1 MSIDASTA
9 QSDENASS
17 EGQSGVRFAND
28 VQEIQPAAPV
38 QDVKAI
44 AGQEGKDYD
53 DLTPQ
58 AKEEI
63 KNLAMTLQKSRL
75 QETRMANFTYEP
87 VSLPASRVSELRNSR
102 KIQAYDY
109 DLASRFRLILT
120 LISIGAIAGKQC
132 PWNSSS
138 WLNSIVWAPGLNV
151 LRSTI
156 TSTDTTRF

>member
-1 MSIDASTA
+1 VSIDPSTA

-102 KIQAYDY
+102 NIHAYDY
-109 DLASRFRLILT
+109 DPASKLQ
-120 LISIGAIAGKQC
+120 AY
-132 PWNSSS
+132 
-138 WLNSIVWAPGLNV
+138 
-151 LRSTI
+151 
-156 TSTDTTRF
+156 TDTYIFRCNRGKAVPPELLVMAQFDRPGTRARCPLQYNRLH